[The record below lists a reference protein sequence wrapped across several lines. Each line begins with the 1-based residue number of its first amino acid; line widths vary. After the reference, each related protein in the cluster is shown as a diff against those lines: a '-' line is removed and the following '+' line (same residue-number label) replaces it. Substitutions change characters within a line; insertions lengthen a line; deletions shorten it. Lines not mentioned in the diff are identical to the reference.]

1 MNPVCSFV
9 ILGNGFETVS
19 LYMALAVL
27 DVTTYYIDQAI
38 LELTEIHLPLPSH
51 LHGPAV
57 FYFKCSL
64 NFMLCI
70 SKKPLCISCK
80 D

>member
-38 LELTEIHLPLPSH
+38 LELTEIHLPFTCM
-51 LHGPAV
+51 G
-57 FYFKCSL
+57 
-64 NFMLCI
+64 
-70 SKKPLCISCK
+70 
-80 D
+80 